1 MHLKNLRL
9 QNFRNHIDSIFEFN
23 CRTNVLLGDNGHG
36 KTNVIEAISF
46 LCLTKS
52 FYAFGDSVVLNFN
65 NDMFEIEGTI
75 ITKQEQEYNIRVAYS
90 ETQQEKIY
98 TINKHRVEPFS
109 SVIGKFPLVICS
121 PEHAPVT
128 SAGPAERRKFV
139 DFVISQSNNTYFQ
152 NLIEYRR
159 ILKQR
164 NKILMDGRILRRD
177 VSELLLPWNEQLI
190 KCGSYLTI
198 KRKEFVD
205 EFRWF
210 VQSAYQQVADEYEKP
225 NIEYKPANI
234 PIESIEEK
242 DIGDLFNSV
251 LTEKRNE
258 ELRLGT
264 TLVGPHRDEFVF
276 TINNLDLRKYAS
288 QGQHKTFL
296 IALKMGEFYYLKERC
311 HETPMILL
319 DDIFS
324 ELDDSRARKLLNY
337 VDTLSQTFITT
348 TNPHLFSENKLFGDG
363 LKVFNIVNGAALE
376 TPTVDA

>member
-9 QNFRNHIDSIFEFN
+9 QNFRNHIDSKFEFN
-23 CRTNVLLGDNGHG
+23 CRTNVLLGNNGHG
-36 KTNVIEAISF
+36 KTNVIEAISY

-52 FYAFGDSVVLNFN
+52 FYAYGDSVVLNFN
-65 NDMFEIEGTI
+65 NNMFEIEGTI
-75 ITKQEQEYNIRVAYS
+75 ITKQEQEYDVRVAYS
-90 ETQQEKIY
+90 ELQQEKIY
-98 TINKHRVEPFS
+98 AINKHRVEPFS
-109 SVIGKFPLVICS
+109 SVIGKFPIVICS

-198 KRKEFVD
+198 KRKQFVD

-242 DIGDLFNSV
+242 DISDLFDSA
-251 LTEKRNE
+251 LMEKRSE
-258 ELRLGT
+258 EIRLGT

-276 TINNLDLRKYAS
+276 TINDLDLRKYAS

-311 HETPMILL
+311 HETPIILL

-324 ELDDSRARKLLNY
+324 ELDDSRAKKLLNY
-337 VDTLSQTFITT
+337 VDSLSQTFITT
-348 TNPHLFSENKLFGDG
+348 TNPHLFSDNKLHDDG
-363 LKVFNIVNGAALE
+363 LKVFSIINGSPLE
-376 TPTVDA
+376 THMVEV